1 MIPILLVAFI
11 MSWSAS
17 LWAGDS
23 YSCGSHPM
31 LTSTKE
37 DGSKV
42 GLIIS
47 PDQISKTLEWRP
59 GTGEPP
65 LTISK
70 AVQLAQEWAKGEY
83 KRYDGVQVRSISLG
97 EYGCP
102 EQKRHWYY
110 TVYFS
115 PVIEG
120 NVLYGSSNFAAV
132 LMNGDVVGPVKL
144 AGGH

>member
-1 MIPILLVAFI
+1 MIPILLSAFTFFWA
-11 MSWSAS
+11 MQ
-17 LWAGDS
+17 LWAGD
-23 YSCGSHPM
+23 YSCESRPM

-42 GLIIS
+42 GLFIS
-47 PDQISKTLEWRP
+47 SAQILNTPEWKP
-59 GTGEPP
+59 GSGEPP
-65 LTISK
+65 LALSK
-70 AVQLAQEWAKGEY
+70 AVQLAQEWAKSEY
-83 KRYDGVQVRSISLG
+83 KRYDGVQVRSIGLS

-102 EQKRHWYY
+102 GYKGHWYY
-110 TVYFS
+110 TVYFT

-132 LMNGDVVGPVKL
+132 LMNGDVVGPIKL

>member
-37 DGSKV
+37 DGSEV

-47 PDQISKTLEWRP
+47 PDQISKT
-59 GTGEPP
+59 
-65 LTISK
+65 
-70 AVQLAQEWAKGEY
+70 
-83 KRYDGVQVRSISLG
+83 
-97 EYGCP
+97 P
-102 EQKRHWYY
+102 E
-110 TVYFS
+110 
-115 PVIEG
+115 
-120 NVLYGSSNFAAV
+120 
-132 LMNGDVVGPVKL
+132 
-144 AGGH
+144 